1 MKVITRSAA
10 VVLMSLAIGAAAC
23 SNTVHGVAKDTSK
36 VGEKVTEGAKTV
48 DVKSALIA
56 DKSIDTSAINVDTF
70 AETKTVVLRGSVPT
84 AAMKERA
91 EAVARREATGYT
103 VKNELAV
110 VAPGAR

>member
-1 MKVITRSAA
+1 MKRITLPAA
-10 VVLMSLAIGAAAC
+10 ALVLSVALGAAAC
-23 SNTVHGVAKDTSK
+23 GNTIKGAAKDTSN

-48 DVKSALIA
+48 DVKAALIA
-56 DKSIDTSAINVDTF
+56 DKEIDTSTINVDTF

-84 AAMKERA
+84 AAMKEKA

-103 VKNELAV
+103 VRNELAV